1 MPKPVLRRGF
11 KTEAED
17 YAKEFRADL
26 GLEEDAPLCPKRLAE
41 HLAIPVYPLS
51 AYRSSIPEAVSCL
64 HGKERSAFSAA
75 TVFHGKRR
83 AIVYNDANSPGRQAN
98 DIAHELGHGIL
109 GHPPRPP
116 LSEAGCRNFDPI
128 LEQEANF
135 LGPTLLVPRPA
146 ALRIAWRGM
155 SLVEAAQEYGV
166 SESVIKMRLNL
177 TGALVVVSRTRA
189 RRGNPG
195 QHIQR

>member
-1 MPKPVLRRGF
+1 
-11 KTEAED
+11 
-17 YAKEFRADL
+17 
-26 GLEEDAPLCPKRLAE
+26 
-41 HLAIPVYPLS
+41 
-51 AYRSSIPEAVSCL
+51 
-64 HGKERSAFSAA
+64 
-75 TVFHGKRR
+75 
-83 AIVYNDANSPGRQAN
+83 
-98 DIAHELGHGIL
+98 LGHGIL